1 MEEIIVKDSNGNVLK
16 AGDTVQVIKSLK
28 VKGMDNDIKQGTVVK
43 NIRLTDDDEAIE
55 GRVNGSM
62 IVLKTIFL
70 KKK

>member
-1 MEEIIVKDSNGNVLK
+1 MEEMMVKDSNGTVLK

-28 VKGMDNDIKQGTVVK
+28 VKGMADGIKQGTVVK

-55 GRVNGSM
+55 GKVNGSM
-62 IVLKTIFL
+62 LVLKTMFL